1 VSGGRF
7 DLGIGAGWKRDEWQA
22 YGYGFP
28 SLRERQERLADALEI
43 IRRMTGPGR
52 ATYRGRHAWVEGA
65 INEPKPVSPGGMPIM
80 VGGNGQRVTW
90 GLAARYADELNL
102 DAVAPGRLPD
112 ALATIRRR
120 CEEAGRDPATLR
132 VSVHLWLN
140 DRAWLHDT
148 GEADLTHLELL
159 QRYAAAGIHRV
170 MGLVPGCTTDSE
182 ALSRFAEAARGA
194 GAELDADEAGEGPA
208 VPPPV
213 GRKTVRD
220 AIWGPGEALPDR
232 DETVPLADR

>member
-1 VSGGRF
+1 V
-7 DLGIGAGWKRDEWQA
+7 A
-22 YGYGFP
+22 
-28 SLRERQERLADALEI
+28 
-43 IRRMTGPGR
+43 
-52 ATYRGRHAWVEGA
+52 GA
-65 INEPKPVSPGGMPIM
+65 INEPKPVSAGGIPII

-112 ALATIRRR
+112 ALGTIRSR

-140 DRAWLHDT
+140 DPAWLHDT
-148 GEADLTHLELL
+148 REDDLTHLELL
-159 QRYAAAGIHRV
+159 ERYAATGIHRV

-182 ALSRFAEAARGA
+182 ALSRFAEAARAA
-194 GAELDADEAGEGPA
+194 GAELASDDAGEGPA

-220 AIWGPGEALPDR
+220 TIWGPGETFPDR
-232 DETVPLADR
+232 DETVPLVDG